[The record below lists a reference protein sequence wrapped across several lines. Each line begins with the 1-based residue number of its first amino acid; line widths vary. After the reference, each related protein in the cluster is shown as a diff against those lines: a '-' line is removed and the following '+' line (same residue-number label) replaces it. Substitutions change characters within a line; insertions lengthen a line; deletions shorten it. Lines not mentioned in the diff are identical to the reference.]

1 MSVSWFRRAWA
12 PDAAVGLAVL
22 LLGLLEVAWR
32 APSTVDGRQL
42 LLVVSAATVVGGSRR
57 APGAALAL
65 AALVSVAQVL
75 AAAPFL
81 LVQVGEASVLFGC
94 VRWGNRATLWLSGL
108 AAPLAAGLVLLHA
121 AAGGPLPITGPL
133 GGLSIWLSQSGANWA
148 YVVLV
153 TAVTLLGLPW
163 LAGLT
168 VRFAERARAAKR
180 SQEAA
185 EADTERAHAERSQA
199 QEIAALQEE
208 QARLARDVHDVVG
221 HSLAVILAQ
230 AESAQYLP
238 DDEDARDNT
247 KRIMQNIATSA
258 RSSLQDVRHVLTD
271 APADAGGRAG
281 RLDDILTGV
290 RAGGQEVIHTEHGTE
305 RPLAPD
311 VRNVALRVLQESLTN
326 AVKHGRRS
334 VPVRLDRHWPQR
346 PGEHELR
353 IQVRNAIAAEPRS
366 VPSAGLGLA
375 GMRQRLALVGG
386 RLDIQ
391 RGTGSEGEEFQVTA
405 WIPVRTESR

>member
-1 MSVSWFRRAWA
+1 MSVSWFRRAWS

-22 LLGLLEVAWR
+22 LLGLPEAAWH
-32 APSTVDGRQL
+32 APTADGRQY
-42 LLVVSAATVVGGSRR
+42 LLVVAAAAVAGGSRR
-57 APGAALAL
+57 APGTALAL
-65 AALVSVAQVL
+65 AVLVSVAQVL
-75 AAAPFL
+75 SATPFL
-81 LVQVGEASVLFGC
+81 LVQVVEVSALYGC
-94 VRWGNRATLWLSGL
+94 ARWGNRATAWLSSL
-108 AAPLAAGLVLLHA
+108 TVPLAAGLVLLVGD
-121 AAGGPLPITGPL
+121 AGGPLPTAGSLDWLI
-133 GGLSIWLSQSGANWA
+133 IWLSQSGTNWA

-168 VRFAERARAAKR
+168 VRFAERARTARR

-185 EADTERAHAERSQA
+185 EADTERARAERAQA

-238 DDEDARDNT
+238 DNEGARQDME
-247 KRIMQNIATSA
+247 RVMRNIAASA
-258 RSSLQDVRHVLTD
+258 RTSLQDVRHVLAG
-271 APADAGGRAG
+271 APADAGARAE

-290 RAGGQEVIHTEHGTE
+290 RAGGREVIHTEHGTE

-311 VRNVALRVLQESLTN
+311 VRDVTLRVLQESLTN

-346 PGEHELR
+346 PGERELR
-353 IQVRNAIAAEPRS
+353 VEVRNAIAAEPMS
-366 VPSAGLGLA
+366 VASAGLGLD
-375 GMRQRLALVGG
+375 GMRQRLASVGG
-386 RLDIQ
+386 RLDI
-391 RGTGSEGEEFQVTA
+391 RRETGGEGEEFHVTA
-405 WIPVRTESR
+405 WVPVRAKSR